1 MCDRTF
7 TPVVITGLV
16 PVIPIEKS
24 ASLQTIEMAGTGPAM
39 T

>member
-24 ASLQTIEMAGTGPAM
+24 AALHTSGMAGTSPAM